1 MNKTHKKIIN
11 KIGNTYKNYINISLD
26 NEVGILN
33 LKLDKFAN
41 IELKLKN
48 TTQDIDESLKGF
60 VNELST
66 SSFIQIKDVPNGYL
80 ISSFIG
86 SKKGI

>member
-48 TTQDIDESLKGF
+48 ATQNIDES
-60 VNELST
+60 
-66 SSFIQIKDVPNGYL
+66 
-80 ISSFIG
+80 
-86 SKKGI
+86 